1 MSLQYHILVII
12 ADGQVTNQSA
22 TIEAIVEASHLP
34 LSIVMVG
41 VGKFP
46 CCKILRVKL
55 RDHLDD
61 PALLLYWSPALWLN
75 WSFFQQIEIDKIVDH
90 DHWLSAFL

>member
-1 MSLQYHILVII
+1 MYVSHCPLQYHILVII

-22 TIEAIVEASHLP
+22 TIEAIVEASHYP

-46 CCKILRVKL
+46 CCKILIVKL

-61 PALLLYWSPALWLN
+61 QALLLYWSPALWLN
-75 WSFFQQIEIDKIVDH
+75 WSFFPASRYRQDRRP
-90 DHWLSAFL
+90 